1 MANRATREEI
11 VGVADDLFYRRG
23 FDHTSFAD
31 IAELVK
37 ISRGNFYHHFKTK
50 DDILEA
56 VIQKRLADR
65 NAMLERWEIE
75 GKTPAERIGSFIDIL
90 IVNGDKIKLYGCPIG
105 TLTSELAKLN
115 HPAQPDAGRLFTL
128 FRTWLRRQFA
138 ALGREADADV
148 LAMHLLSRSQ
158 GAATLLNAFQDQGF
172 VQREVAQMKEWLKA
186 VAAEGF
192 KADRDKPPR
201 TKPLDPSESNSSK
214 SA

>member
-1 MANRATREEI
+1 MAYRATREEI

-31 IAELVK
+31 IAEVVK

-56 VIQKRLADR
+56 VIRKRLADR
-65 NAMLERWEIE
+65 NAMLDRWEIE
-75 GKTPAERIGSFIDIL
+75 GATPEERISSFIDML
-90 IVNGDKIKLYGCPIG
+90 IVNGEKIKLYGCPIG

-128 FRTWLRRQFA
+128 FRTWLRRQFV
-138 ALGREADADV
+138 ALGRDVDADL

-158 GAATLLNAFQDQGF
+158 GAAALFNAFQDQDF
-172 VQREVAQMKEWLKA
+172 VQREVSQMKEWLKDI
-186 VAAEGF
+186 AAEGF
-192 KADRDKPPR
+192 PAARDKLPR
-201 TKPLDPSESNSSK
+201 TQPLDAS
-214 SA
+214 

>member
-1 MANRATREEI
+1 MANRATREQI

-75 GKTPAERIGSFIDIL
+75 GKTPVERISSFIDIL

-115 HPAQPDAGRLFTL
+115 HPAQPDAGRLFML
-128 FRTWLRRQFA
+128 FRTWLRRQFVT
-138 ALGREADADV
+138 LGREADADV

-158 GAATLLNAFQDQGF
+158 GAATLFNAFQDQDF
-172 VQREVAQMKEWLKA
+172 AQREVDQMKDWLKDI
-186 VAAEGF
+186 AAEASKPTG
-192 KADRDKPPR
+192 DKLPR
-201 TKPLDPSESNSSK
+201 TKPLDAS
-214 SA
+214 